1 MHLCKGRAA
10 KLVYCRLAN
19 ELCSLWSCRSLSF
32 HGCSDAFQTWN
43 LWPSG
48 GKSFSCSMLIS
59 GALIVAKISLLRACP
74 AVLSLW
80 YCTVKLDEEKSKHAG
95 LAQEIGFI
103 IA

>member
-1 MHLCKGRAA
+1 
-10 KLVYCRLAN
+10 
-19 ELCSLWSCRSLSF
+19 
-32 HGCSDAFQTWN
+32 
-43 LWPSG
+43 
-48 GKSFSCSMLIS
+48 MLIS

-74 AVLSLW
+74 AVLSPW

>member
-1 MHLCKGRAA
+1 
-10 KLVYCRLAN
+10 
-19 ELCSLWSCRSLSF
+19 
-32 HGCSDAFQTWN
+32 
-43 LWPSG
+43 
-48 GKSFSCSMLIS
+48 MLIS